1 LEAVPRVCA
10 SGRARNKQLER
21 IRNFT
26 LWSYAAIYLLTAKD
40 TPMRQLIA
48 IVLPILL
55 LIPAVASAQSELPKT
70 PVRAVIDNYF
80 GTNVVDPYRWLEN
93 TSDPEVIA
101 WMKAQNDYTR
111 AVLARIP
118 GRDDLLARIKSL
130 DNAGN
135 VVSALQVWGGHYFYY
150 KTEPGSDNRKLFVR
164 DTLSSPERLLVDP
177 EKMTTADGKHY
188 SIDYFQP
195 SLDGVYVAYGISIG
209 GSEESVLHVLQSATG
224 QVLPDS
230 IDRAQ
235 FASPTWL
242 PDGKSFFYTRAQ
254 KLAADAPPTAKY
266 QKLKVYRHTLGADA
280 DTEPLVFGFGANPAV
295 NVDDND
301 FSVVQFSPG
310 APEFL
315 VGLVIHGVKNEFD
328 IYATPFDANPGSK
341 TAWKK
346 IVDQSDDVTGE
357 DVHAGEIYLLSHKNA
372 SRFKVLRTSL
382 SAPDLSH
389 AAVVV
394 PASEVVINNITAAG
408 DALYLRDLDGG
419 IGRVRRLPYSNGGIQ
434 PVKLPFDGAVQ
445 SLVSNPTESGAW
457 LELTSWTKSP
467 LWYSLD
473 AKTDQLKDTA
483 LVPPSPVD
491 YSQIESEEVKAK
503 SADGTMIPLSIIHK
517 RGIALDGSHPT
528 WLTGYGAYGINYDPY
543 FDPTILAFLER
554 GGVRAFAHV
563 RGGGEYG
570 EDWHQAGQKLTKQHT
585 IDDFIAGGEYLIEHK
600 YTSAAHLAGE
610 GTSAGGI
617 TIGRAITERP
627 ELFRAALIRVGDTNA
642 LRAETMP
649 SGPAN
654 IPEFGTVTE
663 PDGFKAL
670 FAMDAYQHVKANTP
684 YPAVLLTTGVN
695 DPRVAPWEAAKMTA
709 RLQAATSSGKPILL
723 RVDYD
728 AGHGMGSTK
737 SQRDTEYADDIA
749 FLFWQLGVKG
759 YAPTV
764 GAK

>member
-1 LEAVPRVCA
+1 
-10 SGRARNKQLER
+10 
-21 IRNFT
+21 
-26 LWSYAAIYLLTAKD
+26 
-40 TPMRQLIA
+40 MRRLIA
-48 IVLPILL
+48 IVLPLLL
-55 LIPAVASAQSELPKT
+55 LIPAVVSAQSALPQT
-70 PVRAVIDNYF
+70 PVRAVIDDYF
-80 GTNVVDPYRWLEN
+80 GTKVADPYRWLEN
-93 TSDPEVIA
+93 TSAPEVIA

-195 SLDGVYVAYGISIG
+195 SLDGVYVAYGISLG
-209 GSEESVLHVLQSATG
+209 GSEESVLHVLQAATG
-224 QVLPDS
+224 KVLPDS
-230 IDRAQ
+230 IDRAE
-235 FASPTWL
+235 FASPSWL

-266 QKLKVYRHTLGADA
+266 QKLKVFRHTLGGDP
-280 DTEPLVFGFGANPAV
+280 DTEPLVFGFGANPTV
-295 NVDDND
+295 NVDEND
-301 FSVVQFSPG
+301 FTAVAFSPG
-310 APEFL
+310 APEFVL
-315 VGLVIHGVKNEFD
+315 GLVIHGVKREID
-328 IYATPFDANPGSK
+328 IYAVPFDADPGAK
-341 TAWKK
+341 TVWKK
-346 IVDQSDDVTGE
+346 VVDQSDEIIGF

-382 SAPDLSH
+382 STPDLPH
-389 AAVVV
+389 AAIAV
-394 PASEVVINNITAAG
+394 PASEVVVTGISAAG
-408 DALYLRDLDGG
+408 DALYVQDLDGG
-419 IGRVRRLPYSNGGIQ
+419 IGRLRRLPYGNGSMQ
-434 PVKLPFDGAVQ
+434 PIKLPFDGAIQ
-445 SLVSNPTESGAW
+445 SLVTNPREPGAW
-457 LELTSWTKSP
+457 LELVSWTKSP

-473 AKTDQLKDTA
+473 AKTDKLTDTA

-503 SADGTMIPLSIIHK
+503 SADGTMVPLSIIHK

-554 GGVRAFAHV
+554 GGIHAIAHV

-600 YTSAAHLAGE
+600 YTSPAHLAGE

-617 TIGRAITERP
+617 TIGGAITQRP
-627 ELFRAALIRVGDTNA
+627 EMFGAALIRVGDSDS
-642 LRAETMP
+642 LRSETMA

-654 IPEFGTVTE
+654 IPEFGTVAE
-663 PDGFKAL
+663 ADGFKAL
-670 FAMDAYQHVKANTP
+670 FAMDAYQHVKPNAP

-695 DPRVAPWEAAKMTA
+695 DPRVSPWQAAKMAA
-709 RLQAATSSGKPILL
+709 RLQAATSSGKPVLL

-728 AGHGMGSTK
+728 AGHGIGSTK
-737 SQRDTEYADDIA
+737 SQRDIELADELS
-749 FLFWQLGVKG
+749 FLFWQLGVTG
-759 YAPTV
+759 YAPTSA
-764 GAK
+764 AK

>member
-1 LEAVPRVCA
+1 LRVVATKNLSA
-10 SGRARNKQLER
+10 S
-21 IRNFT
+21 
-26 LWSYAAIYLLTAKD
+26 AISRYGLRLPTIFLTAKD
-40 TPMRQLIA
+40 NLMRRFSS
-48 IVLPILL
+48 IVLPLLL
-55 LIPAVASAQSELPKT
+55 LIPAVAFAQSEVPKT

-93 TSDPEVIA
+93 TSDPEVVA

-118 GRDDLLARIKSL
+118 GRDELLTRIKSL

-135 VVSALQVWGGHYFYY
+135 TVSALQVWGGHYFYY
-150 KTEPGSDNRKLFVR
+150 KTEPGSDNHKLFVR
-164 DTLSSPERLLVDP
+164 DTLTSPERLLVDT

-195 SLDGVYVAYGISIG
+195 SLDGVYVAYGISLG
-209 GSEESVLHVLQSATG
+209 GSEESVLHVLQSSTG
-224 QVLPDS
+224 NVLPDT

-235 FASPTWL
+235 FGSPSWL
-242 PDGKSFFYTRAQ
+242 PDGKTFFYTRQQ
-254 KLAADAPPTAKY
+254 KLAPDSPPTAIY
-266 QKLKVYRHTLGADA
+266 QKLKVYRHTLGGDPES
-280 DTEPLVFGFGANPAV
+280 EPLVFGFGANPAV
-295 NVDDND
+295 RVDEND
-301 FSVVQFSPG
+301 FPAVAFSPG
-310 APEFL
+310 APDFVL
-315 VGLVIHGVKNEFD
+315 GLVIHGVKREID
-328 IYATPFDANPGSK
+328 VYAVPFDANVGAK
-341 TAWKK
+341 TTWKK
-346 IVDQSDDVTGE
+346 VADQTDDVTGF
-357 DVHAGEIYLLSHKNA
+357 DLHAGEIFLLSHQDA
-372 SRFKVLRTSL
+372 SRYKVLRTSL
-382 SAPDLSH
+382 STPDLAH
-389 AAVVV
+389 ATVVA
-394 PASEVVINNITAAG
+394 PASEVVITGISAAA
-408 DALYLRDLDGG
+408 DALYIQDLDGG
-419 IGRVRRLPYSNGGIQ
+419 IGRLRRLPYGNGSLEPI
-434 PVKLPFDGAVQ
+434 KLPFYGAIQ
-445 SLVSNPTESGAW
+445 SLVTTPTESGAW

-473 AKTDQLKDTA
+473 AKTEKLTDTA
-483 LVPPSPVD
+483 LVLPSPVD
-491 YSQIESEEVKAK
+491 YSQIESEEVKAR

-517 RGIALDGSHPT
+517 RGLVLDGSHPT

-570 EDWHQAGQKLTKQHT
+570 EDWHLAGQKLTKQHT
-585 IDDFIAGGEYLIEHK
+585 IDDFLAGGEYLIEHK

-627 ELFRAALIRVGDTNA
+627 EMFAAALIRVGDTNA
-642 LRAETMP
+642 LRAETQA

-654 IPEFGTVTE
+654 IPEFGTTTE
-663 PDGFKAL
+663 PDGFKGL

-709 RLQAATSSGKPILL
+709 RLQAATSSGKPVLL

-728 AGHGMGSTK
+728 AGHGIGSTK
-737 SQRDTEYADDIA
+737 SQRDIELADELS
-749 FLFWQLGVKG
+749 FLFWQLGVTG
-759 YAPTV
+759 YAPSG

>member
-1 LEAVPRVCA
+1 LRVVATKNLSA
-10 SGRARNKQLER
+10 S
-21 IRNFT
+21 
-26 LWSYAAIYLLTAKD
+26 AISRYGLRLPTIFLTAKD
-40 TPMRQLIA
+40 NFMRRFFS
-48 IVLPILL
+48 IVLPLLL
-55 LIPAVASAQSELPKT
+55 LIPAVAFAQSEVPKT

-93 TSDPEVIA
+93 TSDPEVVA

-118 GRDDLLARIKSL
+118 GRDELLARIKSL

-135 VVSALQVWGGHYFYY
+135 TVSALQVWGGHYFYY
-150 KTEPGSDNRKLFVR
+150 KTEPSSDNHKLFVR
-164 DTLSSPERLLVDP
+164 DTLTSPERLLVDT

-195 SLDGVYVAYGISIG
+195 SLDGVYVAYGISLG
-209 GSEESVLHVLQSATG
+209 GSEESVLHVLQSSTG
-224 QVLPDS
+224 KVLPDT

-235 FASPTWL
+235 FGSPSWL
-242 PDGKSFFYTRAQ
+242 PDGKTFFYTRQQ
-254 KLAADAPPTAKY
+254 KLAPDSPPTAIY
-266 QKLKVYRHTLGADA
+266 QKLKVYRHTLGGDPES
-280 DTEPLVFGFGANPAV
+280 EPLVFGFGANPAV
-295 NVDDND
+295 KVDEND
-301 FSVVQFSPG
+301 FPAVAFSPG
-310 APEFL
+310 APDFVL
-315 VGLVIHGVKNEFD
+315 GLVIHGVKREID
-328 IYATPFDANPGSK
+328 VYAVPFDANVGAK
-341 TAWKK
+341 TTWKK
-346 IVDQSDDVTGE
+346 VADQTDDVTGF
-357 DVHAGEIYLLSHKNA
+357 DLHAGEIFLLSHKDA
-372 SRFKVLRTSL
+372 SRYKVLRTSL
-382 SAPDLSH
+382 SAPDLAH
-389 AAVVV
+389 ATVVA
-394 PASEVVINNITAAG
+394 PASEVVITGISAAA
-408 DALYLRDLDGG
+408 DALYIQDLDGG
-419 IGRVRRLPYSNGGIQ
+419 IGRLRRLPYGNGSLQ
-434 PVKLPFDGAVQ
+434 PIKLPFYGAIQ
-445 SLVSNPTESGAW
+445 SLVTTPTESGAW

-473 AKTDQLKDTA
+473 AKTEKLTDTA
-483 LVPPSPVD
+483 LVLPSPVD
-491 YSQIESEEVKAK
+491 YSQIESEEVNAK

-517 RGIALDGSHPT
+517 RGLVLDGSHPT

-570 EDWHQAGQKLTKQHT
+570 EDWHLAGQKLTKQHT
-585 IDDFIAGGEYLIEHK
+585 IDDFLAGGEYLIEHQ

-627 ELFRAALIRVGDTNA
+627 EMFGAALIRVGDTNA
-642 LRAETMP
+642 LRAETQA

-654 IPEFGTVTE
+654 IPEFGTTTE
-663 PDGFKAL
+663 PDGFKGL

-709 RLQAATSSGKPILL
+709 RLQAATSSGKPVLL

-728 AGHGMGSTK
+728 AGHGIGSTK
-737 SQRDTEYADDIA
+737 SQHDIELADELS
-749 FLFWQLGVKG
+749 FLFWQLGVTG
-759 YAPTV
+759 YAPSA